1 MLATLLFVLAPG
13 VWTIDDNGPADFA
26 DLPEA
31 VAAVSD
37 GDILRLMPGNYTGT
51 TIDKNLTLIG
61 IEGGFFEYVAIN
73 QPGLVVDG
81 SLGGPS
87 TLTLKDMN
95 VFGLVLTGLSD
106 RVRIERANL
115 FNVLVE
121 DCPDVVFV
129 GTGVAQ
135 SGFAPT
141 ALTVHNS
148 SLHLIGSGVIGSH
161 DPNTYNGNPALVL
174 MDASEVHLS
183 GSTIQG
189 GNGVTHFIFN
199 GIGGPA
205 ITVVAGTSNL
215 VVRGSSTD
223 VI

>member
-81 SLGGPS
+81 SLGGP
-87 TLTLKDMN
+87 
-95 VFGLVLTGLSD
+95 
-106 RVRIERANL
+106 
-115 FNVLVE
+115 
-121 DCPDVVFV
+121 
-129 GTGVAQ
+129 
-135 SGFAPT
+135 
-141 ALTVHNS
+141 
-148 SLHLIGSGVIGSH
+148 
-161 DPNTYNGNPALVL
+161 
-174 MDASEVHLS
+174 
-183 GSTIQG
+183 
-189 GNGVTHFIFN
+189 
-199 GIGGPA
+199 
-205 ITVVAGTSNL
+205 
-215 VVRGSSTD
+215 
-223 VI
+223 